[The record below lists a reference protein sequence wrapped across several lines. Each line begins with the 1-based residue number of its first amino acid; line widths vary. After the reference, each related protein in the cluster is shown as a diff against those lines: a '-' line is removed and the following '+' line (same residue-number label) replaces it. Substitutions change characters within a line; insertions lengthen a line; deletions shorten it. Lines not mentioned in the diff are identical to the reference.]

1 MLVTFNKIKKLC
13 FQHSLGNVSK
23 LMFPSL
29 RLKIKKIFPH
39 LLLVGAFLLVG
50 QGCKI
55 QSQALKDATKPIK
68 LNYWR
73 VFDGP
78 AAFSQLIADYQ
89 TAHPNVTINYRQLR
103 SDEYEKELVN
113 ALAEDR
119 GPDIFSV
126 HQMDLNAYKAK
137 IAPLPTALTLSVVE
151 TKGTIKKEQITSLK
165 KFSTISLKSVRD
177 KFTDQIFQ
185 DVVLLDELGNG
196 RVYGLPLAM
205 DTLALFVN
213 RDILNAAGIPSAP
226 TTWDEFQAAVKKI
239 AKVDKNGKITQAAA
253 SLGLAKNV
261 ERAGDIALL
270 LMMQNGATI
279 ANEIGRVVFNEIP
292 EALRFRRANPAAD
305 ALRFYTDFANP
316 DKEVY
321 TWNKDMPNSLEAFAM
336 GKTAFFFGYA
346 YHLPTVKARA
356 PKLNLAIVK
365 VPQIAGN
372 PEINFANYWVES
384 VSKKSKYQDTAWDFV
399 QFMTTDERVKSY
411 LVVAKK
417 PAALRSLLKGQ
428 FDDLDLGA
436 FAAEVLTAKTWYR
449 GLDSKVSEEA
459 LSAMIEAVA
468 NAGQTAE
475 EAIDFAVRQIN
486 QTIR

>member
-1 MLVTFNKIKKLC
+1 MLVTFN
-13 FQHSLGNVSK
+13 
-23 LMFPSL
+23 
-29 RLKIKKIFPH
+29 KIKKIFPH

-55 QSQALKDATKPIK
+55 QSQALKDASKPIT

-78 AAFSQLIADYQ
+78 DAFKQLIADY
-89 TAHPNVTINYRQLR
+89 TLAHPNVKVIYRQLR
-103 SDEYEKELVN
+103 ADEYEKELIN

-126 HQMDLNAYKAK
+126 HQTDLNAYKAK
-137 IAPLPTALTLSVVE
+137 ISPLPTALTLSVLE
-151 TKGTIKKEQITSLK
+151 TTGTIKKEQIVTLK

-185 DVVLLDELGNG
+185 DVVLTDDLGNS

-205 DTLALFVN
+205 DTLALYVN
-213 RDILNAAGIPSAP
+213 RDILNASGIPSAP
-226 TTWDEFQAAVKKI
+226 TTWEEFQADVKKI
-239 AKVDKNGKITQAAA
+239 TKIDKNGKITQAAA

-261 ERAGDIALL
+261 ERAGDITLL
-270 LMMQNGATI
+270 LMMQNGSTI
-279 ANEIGRVVFNEIP
+279 ANEVGRMVFNEIP
-292 EALRFRRANPAAD
+292 EALRSRRANPAAD

-321 TWNKDMPNSLEAFAM
+321 TWNKEMQNSLEAFIL

-346 YHLPTVKARA
+346 YHLPSIKARA

-372 PEINFANYWVES
+372 PEINFANYWVET
-384 VSKKSKYQDTAWDFV
+384 VSKKSKAQDVAWDFV

-411 LVVAKK
+411 LTVAKK

-449 GLDSKVSEEA
+449 GLDSKIAEA
-459 LSAMIEAVA
+459 ALNSMIEAVA
-468 NAGQTAE
+468 AGAQTAE
-475 EAIDFAVRQIN
+475 EAIDFAARQIN
-486 QTIR
+486 QT